1 MKETGGSAGFTWRH
15 AGMALGALGVVY
27 GDIGTS
33 PLYAMREC
41 FGGLHPLAVTRANV
55 LGVLSLFIWSLILIV
70 SVKYLVFVM
79 RADNKGEGGILALM
93 SLAFPERR
101 GLGIGISRTG
111 RVMVGLG
118 LFGAALLYGDG
129 MITPAMSV
137 LGAVEGLNVLT
148 PRLGDWVVPITVA
161 ILAGLFMAQSAGTA
175 AVGRVFGPV
184 MVAWFAVVGMLGL
197 GSLSMSPGVLAA
209 LNPAHGLAFLVEG
222 GWKVFPVLGSVFL
235 AVTGG
240 EALYADMG
248 HFGRRPI
255 RQAWFGLVLPSLVL
269 NYLGQ
274 GALMLSDPGAASN
287 PFYNLAPKW
296 ALIPLVV
303 LATAAA
309 VIASQALITGV
320 FSLTMQGIQLGYIP
334 RLVVEHTSERERGQ
348 IYLPQVNAALAAACL
363 ALVLEFRNTTNL
375 AAAYGI
381 GVTLTMAIDTV
392 LFYFA
397 ARRMWRWTW
406 WMGALVCV
414 PALLIEQ
421 AFFGA
426 NALKITHGGWVPL
439 VVGAGL
445 FTLMVTWKRGRQLLG
460 QRMRSSAIPA
470 DKFIESVERRQ
481 PPRVEGTA
489 VYMAGNSDGTPLAL
503 LHNLKHNKVLHRR
516 IVFLTVAVD
525 EDPRVPDSERVEIE
539 KLTLGFWRV
548 KARFGFFEEP
558 NVPLVLELCEKQGL
572 EFRET
577 ETTFFLSRETVIP
590 SKRGG
595 MALWRERV
603 FALMARNAQSA
614 TAFFRLPANRVV
626 ELGMQ
631 VEI

>member
-1 MKETGGSAGFTWRH
+1 MKEAGGSAGFTWRH
-15 AGMALGALGVVY
+15 AGLALGALGVVY

-41 FGGLHPLAVTRANV
+41 FGGHHPLPVTPANV

-101 GLGIGISRTG
+101 ALGIGLSRTG

-148 PRLGDWVVPITVA
+148 PKLGTWVVPITVA
-161 ILAGLFMAQSAGTA
+161 ILAGLFLAQSAGTG

-184 MVAWFAVVGMLGL
+184 MIVWFVVVGLLGAVWL
-197 GSLSMSPGVLAA
+197 ARSPGVLAA
-209 LNPAHGLAFLVEG
+209 LNPWHGLRFLVEG

-255 RQAWFGLVLPSLVL
+255 RQAWFALVLPALVL

-274 GALMLSDPGAASN
+274 GALMLSDPGAAAN
-287 PFYNLAPKW
+287 PFYNMAPKW

-348 IYLPQVNAALAAACL
+348 IYMPQVNLALAVACL
-363 ALVLEFRNTTNL
+363 ALVLEFRSTTNL

-397 ARRMWRWTW
+397 ARRLWGWSW

-414 PALLIEQ
+414 PALVIEQ

-516 IVFLTVAVD
+516 IIFLTVGVD
-525 EDPRVPDSERVEIE
+525 EDPRVPDEERVEIE

-548 KARFGFFEEP
+548 RARFGFFEEP
-558 NVPLVLELCEKQGL
+558 NVPLVLGLCEKQGL
-572 EFRET
+572 EFKET
-577 ETTFFLSRETVIP
+577 ETTFFLSRETVLP